1 MEKTITQDFITL
13 LTQTVSAYKGQ
24 KIERPPAE
32 AIVNALLQAEKAAK
46 LQRLTYPFESILGK
60 WRLCFTTGTKKVKH
74 RRGIKLGNGF
84 YLPKFAAAHISFSPT
99 QDADKGEITNSVEFA
114 SLRLKLTGPAKYVG
128 KKNLLAFDF
137 TQMQISLFSRTIYN
151 GQIRGGKT
159 SSEDFDNRPL
169 SVLPFF
175 AFFLVTPDLIAARGR
190 GGGLALW
197 IRD

>member
-13 LTQTVSAYKGQ
+13 LTQTVSAYRGQ
-24 KIERPPAE
+24 KRERPPAE

-46 LQRLTYPFESILGK
+46 QQRLTYPFESILGK
-60 WRLCFTTGTKKVKH
+60 WRLYFTTGTKKVKH

-84 YLPKFAAAHISFSPT
+84 YLPKFATAHICFSP

-114 SLRLKLTGPAKYVG
+114 SLKLKLTGPAKYVG
-128 KKNLLAFDF
+128 KKNLLAFEF
-137 TQMQISLFSRTIYN
+137 TQMQISLFSQTIYN
-151 GQIRGGKT
+151 GEIRGGKT
-159 SSEDFDNRPL
+159 KAEDFDNRPV